1 MIHDDHG
8 YYIPKPETIKRN
20 PPLMFTPSQTK
31 TTVRPNTFTAQDAGI
46 NSNAELD

>member
-1 MIHDDHG
+1 MIYDDQD
-8 YYIPKPETIKRN
+8 YYILKPEPIERN
-20 PPLMFTPSQTK
+20 PPLMFTPSQIK